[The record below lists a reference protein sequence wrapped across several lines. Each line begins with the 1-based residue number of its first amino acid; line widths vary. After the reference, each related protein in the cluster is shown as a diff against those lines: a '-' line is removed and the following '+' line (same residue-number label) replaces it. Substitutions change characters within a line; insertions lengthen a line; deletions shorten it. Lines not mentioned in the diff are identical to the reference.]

1 MKKKLFA
8 AVLAAA
14 ALFILSSASFAA
26 DVRAKDFKLQDL
38 QGKTV
43 TLSSFKGKIVVLNFW
58 ASWCPPCVREMPHI
72 DALYQKYGDQINFAA
87 VTIDENTGDAQ
98 AYLAKSGVSVPVYTG
113 NINGIAADYGLE
125 AIPVSVLIA
134 ADGTVLAQ
142 TVGGMDASALEAFLA
157 PAL

>member
-1 MKKKLFA
+1 MRKISLLL
-8 AVLAAA
+8 LALLLCCSIVQARS
-14 ALFILSSASFAA
+14 LSSAPDENLVGLNAA
-26 DVRAKDFKLQDL
+26 DTSIAALHD
-38 QGKTV
+38 GKP
-43 TLSSFKGKIVVLNFW
+43 LYLNFW

>member
-1 MKKKLFA
+1 MRKISLLL
-8 AVLAAA
+8 LALLLCCSIVQAKS
-14 ALFILSSASFAA
+14 LSSAPDENLVGLNAA
-26 DVRAKDFKLQDL
+26 DTSIAALHD
-38 QGKTV
+38 GKP
-43 TLSSFKGKIVVLNFW
+43 LYLNFW
-58 ASWCPPCVREMPHI
+58 ASWCPPCVREMQHI

>member
-1 MKKKLFA
+1 MRQISLLL
-8 AVLAAA
+8 LALLLCCSIVQAKS
-14 ALFILSSASFAA
+14 LSSAPDENLVGLNAA
-26 DVRAKDFKLQDL
+26 DTSIAALHD
-38 QGKTV
+38 GKP
-43 TLSSFKGKIVVLNFW
+43 LYLNFW

>member
-1 MKKKLFA
+1 MRKISLLL
-8 AVLAAA
+8 LALLLCCSIVQAKS
-14 ALFILSSASFAA
+14 LSSAPDENLVGLNAA
-26 DVRAKDFKLQDL
+26 DTSIAALHD
-38 QGKTV
+38 GKP
-43 TLSSFKGKIVVLNFW
+43 LYLNFW
-58 ASWCPPCVREMPHI
+58 ASWCPPCVSEMPHI

>member
-1 MKKKLFA
+1 MRKISLLL
-8 AVLAAA
+8 LALLLCCSIVQAKS
-14 ALFILSSASFAA
+14 LSSAPDENLVGLNAA
-26 DVRAKDFKLQDL
+26 DTSIAALHD
-38 QGKTV
+38 GKP
-43 TLSSFKGKIVVLNFW
+43 LYLNFW